1 MNRTRIIPV
10 LLMIDGGL
18 YKTEKFRNPKY
29 IGDPINAVKIF
40 NDKEVD
46 ELIILDISAT
56 KNRRGPNFVKIA
68 EIAGE
73 AFMPMA
79 YGGGIHTF
87 EDAKRVFDSGYEK
100 IVINTASIESPWL
113 IQEVASVYGAQSV
126 VVSIDVKLNLFGKY
140 KVFVKC
146 GSKKTSLSPEQ
157 AASNCEANGAGEI
170 MINAMHQDGTW
181 EGYDLKLIQKVSN
194 AVSIP
199 VIACGGAS
207 CVNDLK
213 MAVVRGGA
221 SAVAAGSMFVFQKK
235 GMGVLISF
243 PKGELEF

>member
-1 MNRTRIIPV
+1 
-10 LLMIDGGL
+10 
-18 YKTEKFRNPKY
+18 
-29 IGDPINAVKIF
+29 
-40 NDKEVD
+40 
-46 ELIILDISAT
+46 
-56 KNRRGPNFVKIA
+56 
-68 EIAGE
+68 
-73 AFMPMA
+73 
-79 YGGGIHTF
+79 
-87 EDAKRVFDSGYEK
+87 
-100 IVINTASIESPWL
+100 
-113 IQEVASVYGAQSV
+113 
-126 VVSIDVKLNLFGKY
+126 
-140 KVFVKC
+140 
-146 GSKKTSLSPEQ
+146 
-157 AASNCEANGAGEI
+157 
-170 MINAMHQDGTW
+170 MINAMHKDGTW